1 MFSSYIFKRPKQV
14 RINGELD
21 CLEIN
26 HTSSMYN
33 IIRAILEGVVIS
45 PPGVASVCSG
55 GQLEL
60 TCTVPGTLLEW
71 SFFLV
76 PERETMARR
85 FFRTL
90 HSGSVP
96 ATSDLEVNSITFT
109 FSRISADGNQPLV
122 SRLLIAPVNDGLN
135 GTEVN
140 CTDIV
145 ASNTSSIHIKVINE
159 STMISS
165 ESLVH

>member
-1 MFSSYIFKRPKQV
+1 MAQLLHV
-14 RINGELD
+14 
-21 CLEIN
+21 
-26 HTSSMYN
+26 
-33 IIRAILEGVVIS
+33 ILIMIGVVIS
-45 PPGVASVCSG
+45 PPKVVTVCSG

-60 TCTVPGTLLEW
+60 TCIVAGTFLEW

-76 PERETMARR
+76 PERETMARK

-109 FSRISADGNQPLV
+109 FLRISADGSQPVV
-122 SRLLIAPVNDGLN
+122 SRLLITPISDGLN

-140 CTDIV
+140 CTDIL
-145 ASNTSSIHIKVINE
+145 ASNTSSTHIKVINE

-165 ESLVH
+165 ESLVY

>member
-1 MFSSYIFKRPKQV
+1 MAQV
-14 RINGELD
+14 IVNQLM
-21 CLEIN
+21 LI
-26 HTSSMYN
+26 M
-33 IIRAILEGVVIS
+33 IGVVIS
-45 PPGVASVCSG
+45 PTEVVSVCSG

-60 TCTVPGTLLEW
+60 TCTVPGTFLEW

-76 PERETMARR
+76 TEGETAARR
-85 FFRTL
+85 LFRIL
-90 HSGSVP
+90 HSGS

-109 FSRISADGNQPLV
+109 FSRISADGSLPV
-122 SRLLIAPVNDGLN
+122 MSRLLIAPVSDGLN

-145 ASNTSSIHIKVINE
+145 ASNTSSTRIKVINE

-165 ESLVH
+165 ELATHVSCLVSLFSLSS